1 MPENISEVFLMNQ
14 IMISIV
20 IPVYNVEKY
29 IEQCIDSILN
39 QTYPYFE
46 LICVDDGS
54 TDSSYEILKKY
65 EKQDSRVIVIQQK
78 NQYAGVARNRGME
91 IAKGKYILFLDA
103 DDFIEENTLELLVDY
118 AEKQKTE
125 VLVFDAFQY
134 DNVTEKVINTLWV
147 ALKPALFGKGI
158 KAADEMR
165 DVVFDFT
172 TPVPWN
178 KFYLREFVECN
189 QLQFQNLKRTNDLF
203 FVYASLACA
212 NRIGMLEEKLYYYRD
227 NNKSSLQGSGDE
239 TPEIYAQALFELK
252 DWLEKRDYWNKF
264 KKSFSMMAISLSLY
278 NWNNMVSEKA
288 YHVLA
293 DKLQSVIFPK
303 LCLGENKIK
312 SVLYENLLEKRNIT
326 VYGAGNIA
334 SALVKYLLYKYGYKK
349 NQITIVVSDKGNNE
363 ETICNIRVQSFKE
376 LEEDKK
382 EQLVIIAV
390 ADKKAQ
396 DAIINNLLESRYMQ
410 YVTVG
415 FDEIASLVRNS
426 NF

>member
-1 MPENISEVFLMNQ
+1 MNQ

-20 IPVYNVEKY
+20 VPVYNVEKY
-29 IEQCIDSILN
+29 IRQCIDSILN
-39 QTYPYFE
+39 QTYSHFE
-46 LICVDDGS
+46 VICVDDGS
-54 TDSSYEILKKY
+54 TDNSYEILKEY
-65 EKQDSRVIVIQQK
+65 EKQDSRVVAIQQK

-118 AEKQKTE
+118 AEKHKTE

-147 ALKPALFGKGI
+147 ALKPAMFGQGI
-158 KAADEMR
+158 KAAEEIR

-178 KFYLREFVECN
+178 KFYLREFIERN

-252 DWLEKRDYWNKF
+252 DWLEKRDYWYKF
-264 KKSFSMMAISLSLY
+264 KKSFSTMAISLSLY

-303 LCLGENKIK
+303 LCLGENKIE
-312 SVLYENLLEKRNIT
+312 SVLNKNLLERRNIT

-349 NQITIVVSDKGNNE
+349 DQIIIVVSGKGNNE
-363 ETICNIRVQSFKE
+363 EMICNIKVQSFKE

-396 DAIINNLLESRYMQ
+396 GAIINNLLESRYTQ
-410 YVTVG
+410 YVTLG